1 MGLKTLLIT
10 IFLFVSYLAVA
21 QPAAVKN
28 AQSAFLNGEYFEAAS
43 ESVKAYEKVSPR
55 NAKARKLKSEMAY
68 MAAYSYEQILNNEE
82 AENWYQRTIDLRF
95 YETRPE
101 IYFRIAEIQRQKGE
115 YDKAKE
121 NYQSYLELV
130 PLDKKAEKALESI
143 DKATVLKDNRT
154 RYIVEPEFKI
164 NTGHMEMA
172 PTIADRRGNLVV
184 FGSTQKAPTSTGK
197 DPILGEP
204 YFNIWQAELNRGG
217 DWLEPVILQEADSVN
232 TEYNEGTVAFDE
244 RYRKMYITRCPNE
257 EKKNIG
263 CQIWVSEKRGRN
275 WEIPVRIKDFQAHD
289 SISVGHPC
297 VTADGNGLIFSS
309 DGPGGKGGKDL
320 WYSEY
325 DRRSDT
331 WSDPINL
338 GDEINTFG
346 DELFPT
352 FALNGD
358 LFFASNGHKGL
369 GGLDIFRAAKEGTNM
384 NWTNPTNMGVP
395 INSTANDYHF
405 SEQDKRNGFFTSNR
419 TGSQGTKNLPD
430 IWSYELP
437 PNLFDLKV
445 IVNEVGNPERISGAT
460 VEVTSNTGE
469 SFRGVTNSDGVVFW
483 DKQVDGERFINEEKE
498 YTVKILPLEGYHE
511 SDDQSQ
517 FSTVGLEYDQ
527 NFIVEMGLLP
537 KTPIVLPEVRY
548 DLGSAVLQIIEGEI
562 NSKDSLNYVYELL
575 EEYPGMV
582 LRLMS
587 HTDSRGTAPSNEKL
601 AQERAQSCVDYLVN
615 ERGVN
620 PKRLAP
626 EGRGENEPRTIYLI
640 KDEENEEDQGTYV
653 LNKPSD
659 ETNVEKIELTEKY
672 INQFK
677 KSNKELF
684 ERLHQYNR
692 RTEAEVIRMDW
703 SPEENKEKEEEV
715 KNEE

>member
-1 MGLKTLLIT
+1 MRLKIVLFTVLLLGS
-10 IFLFVSYLAVA
+10 FAVFA

-28 AQSAFLNGEYFEAAS
+28 AQAAFLNGEYFEAAS
-43 ESVKAYEKVSPR
+43 ESVKAYERISPR
-55 NAKARKLKSEMAY
+55 NSKAIKLKSEMAY

-82 AENWYQRTIDLRF
+82 AENWYQRTIDLRYF
-95 YETRPE
+95 QTKPE

-115 YDKAKE
+115 YENAKE

-130 PLDKKAEKALESI
+130 PMDKKAERALESI

-154 RYIVEPEFKI
+154 RYVVQPEFKI
-164 NTGHMEMA
+164 NTDRMEMA

-184 FGSTQKAPTSTGK
+184 FGSTQKSPTSSGK

-204 YFNIWQAELNRGG
+204 FFNIWQAELNRGG
-217 DWLEPVILQEADSVN
+217 DWTEPVILQDADSVN

-244 RYRKMYITRCPNE
+244 RFRKMYITRCPNE
-257 EKKNIG
+257 DEKNLG

-275 WEIPVRIKDFQAHD
+275 WGIPTRIEGLQTHD

-297 VTADGNGLIFSS
+297 ITSEGNGMIFSS
-309 DGPGGKGGKDL
+309 DRPGGQGGKDL
-320 WYSEY
+320 WYTEY

-338 GDEINTFG
+338 GDEINTPG

-369 GGLDIFRAAKEGTNM
+369 GGLDIFRAGQQGTNM
-384 NWTNPTNMGVP
+384 KWTNPTNMGVP

-405 SEQDKRNGFFTSNR
+405 TERDKRHGYFTSNR
-419 TGSQGTKNLPD
+419 KGSKGTKNLPD

-445 IVNEVGNPERISGAT
+445 IVNEVGSPDRVSGAT
-460 VEVTSNTGE
+460 VEVTSSGGE

-483 DKQVDGERFINEEKE
+483 DKQVNGERFINEELN
-498 YTVKILPLEGYHE
+498 YTVSILPLEGYHE
-511 SDDQSQ
+511 SDDRSQ

-527 NFIVEMGLLP
+527 NFIVEMGMLP

-548 DLGSAVLQIIEGEI
+548 DLGSAVLQVIEGEI
-562 NSKDSLNYVYELL
+562 NSKDSLNYVYNLL

-582 LRLMS
+582 LKLVS
-587 HTDSRGTAPSNEKL
+587 HTDSRGSAKANEEL
-601 AQERAQSCVDYLVN
+601 AQRRAQSCVDYLVG
-615 ERGVN
+615 EKGVN
-620 PKRLAP
+620 PERLVP
-626 EGRGENEPRTIYLI
+626 EGRGENEPRTVYLV
-640 KDEENEEDQGTYV
+640 EDDYV
-653 LNKPSD
+653 LTKPS
-659 ETNVEKIELTEKY
+659 EGTVFEEIELIEKY

-677 KSNKELF
+677 NSDKELF

-692 RTEAEVIRMDW
+692 RTEAEVVRMDW
-703 SPEENKEKEEEV
+703 SADENKAEENSEEEEQD
-715 KNEE
+715 EE